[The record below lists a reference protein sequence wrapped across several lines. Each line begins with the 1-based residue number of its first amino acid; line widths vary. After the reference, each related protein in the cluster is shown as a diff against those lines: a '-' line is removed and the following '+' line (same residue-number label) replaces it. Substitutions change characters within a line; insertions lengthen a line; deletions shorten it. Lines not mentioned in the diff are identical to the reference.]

1 MERLEEVLRECVR
14 LVVEHGHL
22 VDLRTHYNY
31 TIYLYSVNTYFFEI
45 YYNEDTDKI
54 VWIIKANDYDLN
66 LYLDHVEIDF
76 DKLLGNQKR

>member
-22 VDLRTHYNY
+22 VDLRSHSNY

-54 VWIIKANDYDLN
+54 VWIIKANDQDLS
-66 LYLDHVEIDF
+66 LYLDQIDIDF
-76 DKLLGNQKR
+76 NKLLEKR